1 MGNRAVITDE
11 RKKVGIYLHWNGGR
25 DSIEGFLKYCKMK
38 GYRNDDYGMARL
50 AQTICNYFDDGLSCG
65 VDLLENLDCDNWDN
79 GMYIINTSTWEIT
92 GREYFNGVEQ
102 DRYTLSQMLKSIN
115 DCQPQKVRV
124 CDNEIDEFLKKIN
137 TTLFWLYWNK
147 NIKKLCQKGLTLGI
161 KRCSIRV
168 QVKDKTNQ

>member
-137 TTLFWLYWNK
+137 TTLF
-147 NIKKLCQKGLTLGI
+147 
-161 KRCSIRV
+161 
-168 QVKDKTNQ
+168 